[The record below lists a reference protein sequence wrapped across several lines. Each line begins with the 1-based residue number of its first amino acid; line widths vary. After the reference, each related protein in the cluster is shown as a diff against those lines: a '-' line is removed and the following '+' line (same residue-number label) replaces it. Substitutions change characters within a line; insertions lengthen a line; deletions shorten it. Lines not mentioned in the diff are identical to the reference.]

1 MANVHVLPFRG
12 EIDFSRT
19 QWLEGELSQ
28 IEAFG
33 PGVVTILDL
42 SDVRFADSAFLGA
55 LLRLHNRLLARKPR
69 TALFVVAPGET
80 FAARLLG
87 LTKLDDVFRV
97 FEDLPSARAA
107 ATSSRRAVPVR
118 RSTSASVAA
127 SRAGVT
133 LPFPQA
139 RTARTQARACS
150 L

>member
-19 QWLEGELSQ
+19 QWLEGELGQ

-33 PGVVTILDL
+33 PGAITILDL
-42 SDVRFADSAFLGA
+42 SDVRFADSAFLSA
-55 LLRLHNRLLARKPR
+55 LLRLHNRLLAEKPR
-69 TALFVVAPGET
+69 NALLVVAPRET
-80 FAARLLG
+80 FASRLLE

-107 ATSSRRAVPVR
+107 ATSSRRAAPLR
-118 RSTSASVAA
+118 GASRASVAA
-127 SRAGVT
+127 SRAGAT
-133 LPFPQA
+133 LPFPHV
-139 RTARTQARACS
+139 RTTRTQPRACG